1 MEERSIISEFYK
13 MDNQTPFEYTPF
25 ELFGDIH
32 LITLGIILSVS
43 LIFSFT
49 ARQYYDK
56 NTFAGFEKILGYL
69 LIIIELIKPFFL
81 VEFGDYH
88 FTNTVPLHLC
98 HITSYATGL
107 FLLTRDTRF
116 FDFAYFWGMGG
127 GTMALLTPDVEFTF
141 PHIDFISLF
150 SSHGLVFFTI
160 IYILVVIRQYVTFS
174 SLINAVK
181 YALMA
186 LPFVYVLNLIIG
198 GEEGY
203 KANLWYLME
212 RSEGASLMDYF
223 PVFFQN
229 PPFHML
235 IVIPLSIVIFLF
247 LYLPFYLFEKK

>member
-49 ARQYYDK
+49 VRQYYDK

-69 LIIIELIKPFFL
+69 LIITELIKPFFL

-127 GTMALLTPDVEFTF
+127 GTCLLYTYQSPRD
-141 PHIDFISLF
+141 
-150 SSHGLVFFTI
+150 
-160 IYILVVIRQYVTFS
+160 
-174 SLINAVK
+174 
-181 YALMA
+181 
-186 LPFVYVLNLIIG
+186 
-198 GEEGY
+198 
-203 KANLWYLME
+203 
-212 RSEGASLMDYF
+212 
-223 PVFFQN
+223 
-229 PPFHML
+229 
-235 IVIPLSIVIFLF
+235 
-247 LYLPFYLFEKK
+247 

>member
-32 LITLGIILSVS
+32 LLTLGIILSVS

-49 ARQYYDK
+49 VRQYYDK

-69 LIIIELIKPFFL
+69 LIITELIKPFFL

-212 RSEGASLMDYF
+212 RSEGASLMDFF

>member
-1 MEERSIISEFYK
+1 

-49 ARQYYDK
+49 VRQYYDK

-69 LIIIELIKPFFL
+69 LIITELIKPFFL

-212 RSEGASLMDYF
+212 RSEGASLMDFF

>member
-49 ARQYYDK
+49 ARKYYDK

-203 KANLWYLME
+203 KANLWYLMD
-212 RSEGASLMDYF
+212 RSEVA
-223 PVFFQN
+223 
-229 PPFHML
+229 
-235 IVIPLSIVIFLF
+235 
-247 LYLPFYLFEKK
+247 

>member
-49 ARQYYDK
+49 ARKYYDK

-69 LIIIELIKPFFL
+69 LIITELIKPFFL

-174 SLINAVK
+174 SLINAVSPRK
-181 YALMA
+181 S
-186 LPFVYVLNLIIG
+186 P
-198 GEEGY
+198 
-203 KANLWYLME
+203 
-212 RSEGASLMDYF
+212 
-223 PVFFQN
+223 
-229 PPFHML
+229 
-235 IVIPLSIVIFLF
+235 
-247 LYLPFYLFEKK
+247 

>member
-49 ARQYYDK
+49 VRQYYDK

-212 RSEGASLMDYF
+212 RSEGASLMDFF

>member
-1 MEERSIISEFYK
+1 MEEQSIISESYK
-13 MDNQTPFEYTPF
+13 MDNQIPF

-32 LITLGIILSVS
+32 LITLGIILGVS

-49 ARQYYDK
+49 ARKYYDEH
-56 NTFAGFEKILGYL
+56 TFASFEKTLGYL
-69 LIIIELIKPFFL
+69 LIITELIKPFFL

-212 RSEGASLMDYF
+212 RSEGASLMDFF

-247 LYLPFYLFEKK
+247 LYLPFYLFAKK

>member
-1 MEERSIISEFYK
+1 MAERSIISEFYK

-49 ARQYYDK
+49 VRQYYDK

-212 RSEGASLMDYF
+212 RSEGASLMDFF

>member
-1 MEERSIISEFYK
+1 MEERSILSEFYK
-13 MDNQTPFEYTPF
+13 MDNQIPF

-32 LITLGIILSVS
+32 LITLGLIISVS

-49 ARQYYDK
+49 AKKYYDE

-69 LIIIELIKPFFL
+69 LIITELIKPFFL
-81 VEFGDYH
+81 VEFGDYQCT
-88 FTNTVPLHLC
+88 FCIPLHLC

-107 FLLTRDTRF
+107 FLLTRDKRF

-127 GTMALLTPDVEFTF
+127 GTMALLTPDVQFTF
-141 PHIDFISLF
+141 PHIDFVSLF

-160 IYILVVIRQYVTFS
+160 IYILVVIKQYVTFS

-181 YALMA
+181 YGLMA
-186 LPFVYVLNLIIG
+186 LPFAYILNLMIG
-198 GEEGY
+198 GEPGY
-203 KANLWYLME
+203 EANLWYLMK
-212 RSEGASLMDYF
+212 SSDGASLINFF
-223 PVFFQN
+223 PVFFQQ
-229 PPFHML
+229 PPFHII

>member
-1 MEERSIISEFYK
+1 MAERSIISEFYK
-13 MDNQTPFEYTPF
+13 MDNQTSFEYTPF

-49 ARQYYDK
+49 VRQYYDK

-127 GTMALLTPDVEFTF
+127 CTMALLTPDVEFTF

-212 RSEGASLMDYF
+212 RSEGASLMDFF

>member
-49 ARQYYDK
+49 VRQYYDK

-116 FDFAYFWGMGG
+116 FDFAYFWGMAG

-212 RSEGASLMDYF
+212 RSEGASLMDFF

>member
-69 LIIIELIKPFFL
+69 LIITELIKPFFL

-212 RSEGASLMDYF
+212 RSEGASLMDFF

>member
-88 FTNTVPLHLC
+88 FTNTVHLHLC

-212 RSEGASLMDYF
+212 RSEGASLMDFF

>member
-1 MEERSIISEFYK
+1 
-13 MDNQTPFEYTPF
+13 
-25 ELFGDIH
+25 
-32 LITLGIILSVS
+32 
-43 LIFSFT
+43 
-49 ARQYYDK
+49 
-56 NTFAGFEKILGYL
+56 
-69 LIIIELIKPFFL
+69 
-81 VEFGDYH
+81 
-88 FTNTVPLHLC
+88 
-98 HITSYATGL
+98 
-107 FLLTRDTRF
+107 
-116 FDFAYFWGMGG
+116 MGG

-212 RSEGASLMDYF
+212 RSEGASLMDFF

>member
-13 MDNQTPFEYTPF
+13 MDNQIPFEYTPF

-49 ARQYYDK
+49 VRQYYDK

-69 LIIIELIKPFFL
+69 LIITELIKPFFL

-212 RSEGASLMDYF
+212 RSEGASLMDFF

>member
-32 LITLGIILSVS
+32 LITLGIILSMS

-69 LIIIELIKPFFL
+69 LIITELIKPFFL

-212 RSEGASLMDYF
+212 RSEGASLMDFF

>member
-212 RSEGASLMDYF
+212 RSEGASLMDFF

>member
-1 MEERSIISEFYK
+1 MAERSIISEFYK
-13 MDNQTPFEYTPF
+13 MDNQTLFEYTPF

-32 LITLGIILSVS
+32 LLTLGIILSVS

-49 ARQYYDK
+49 VRQYYDK

-212 RSEGASLMDYF
+212 RSEGASLMDFF

>member
-1 MEERSIISEFYK
+1 MAERSIISEFYK
-13 MDNQTPFEYTPF
+13 MDNQIPFEYTPF

-69 LIIIELIKPFFL
+69 LIITELIKPFFL

-107 FLLTRDTRF
+107 FLLTRDKRF

-212 RSEGASLMDYF
+212 RSEGASLMDFF

>member
-13 MDNQTPFEYTPF
+13 MDNQTLLEYTPF

-32 LITLGIILSVS
+32 LLTLGIILSVS

-49 ARQYYDK
+49 VRQYYDK

-69 LIIIELIKPFFL
+69 LIITELIKPFFL

-212 RSEGASLMDYF
+212 RSEGASLMDFF

>member
-1 MEERSIISEFYK
+1 MAERSIISEFYK

-212 RSEGASLMDYF
+212 RSEGASLMDFF

>member
-1 MEERSIISEFYK
+1 MEERRIISEFYK

-88 FTNTVPLHLC
+88 FTNTVPIHLC

-127 GTMALLTPDVEFTF
+127 GTRALLTPDVEFTF

-212 RSEGASLMDYF
+212 RSEGASLMDFF

>member
-1 MEERSIISEFYK
+1 MAERSIISEFYK

>member
-13 MDNQTPFEYTPF
+13 MDNQTSFEYTPF

-212 RSEGASLMDYF
+212 RSEGASLMDFF

>member
-1 MEERSIISEFYK
+1 MEEHSILSEFYK

>member
-107 FLLTRDTRF
+107 FLLTRDTRL

-212 RSEGASLMDYF
+212 RSEGASLMDFF

>member
-43 LIFSFT
+43 LIISFT

-69 LIIIELIKPFFL
+69 LIITELIKPFFL

-212 RSEGASLMDYF
+212 RSEGASLMDFF

-235 IVIPLSIVIFLF
+235 IAVSYTHLT
-247 LYLPFYLFEKK
+247 LPTIYSV

>member
-160 IYILVVIRQYVTFS
+160 IYILVVIKQYVTFS

-186 LPFVYVLNLIIG
+186 LPFVYILNLLIG
-198 GEEGY
+198 GEPGY
-203 KANLWYLME
+203 EANLWYLMKS
-212 RSEGASLMDYF
+212 SEGASLMDFF
-223 PVFFQN
+223 PVFFQQ
-229 PPFHML
+229 PPFHII
-235 IVIPLSIVIFLF
+235 IVIPLSIIIFLF

>member
-69 LIIIELIKPFFL
+69 LIIIDLIKPFFL

-212 RSEGASLMDYF
+212 RSEGASLMDFF

-235 IVIPLSIVIFLF
+235 IVIPLSIVILLF

>member
-49 ARQYYDK
+49 VRQYYDK

-69 LIIIELIKPFFL
+69 LIITELIKPFFL

-116 FDFAYFWGMGG
+116 FDFAYFWGMSG

-212 RSEGASLMDYF
+212 RSEGASLMDFF

>member
-49 ARQYYDK
+49 VRQYYDK

-69 LIIIELIKPFFL
+69 LIITELIKPFFL

-212 RSEGASLMDYF
+212 RSEGASLMDFF

>member
-13 MDNQTPFEYTPF
+13 MDNQIPFEYTPF

-212 RSEGASLMDYF
+212 RSEGASLMDFF

>member
-203 KANLWYLME
+203 KANLWYLMK
-212 RSEGASLMDYF
+212 RSEGASLMDFF